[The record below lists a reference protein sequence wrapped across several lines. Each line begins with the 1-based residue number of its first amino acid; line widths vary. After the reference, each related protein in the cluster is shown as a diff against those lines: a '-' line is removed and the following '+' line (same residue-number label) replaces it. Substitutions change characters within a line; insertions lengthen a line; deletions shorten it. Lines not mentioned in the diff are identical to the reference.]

1 MPTRERR
8 RGFPLSFLGGVLWE
22 DRYGAIP
29 IIMKRD
35 SIFYRLFQQSPSLLF
50 DLLENPPDNATEY
63 RFDSVAVKEP
73 KFEIDGVFLPPDTD
87 RNGVIY
93 FCEVQFQKDERL
105 YERVFGESF
114 LYFYRQR
121 ERFTDWQI
129 VVIYPTR
136 NLEQSNAHPYR
147 SLLNCEQVHRVYLN
161 ELGEIQQLP
170 LGVALMVLTTVE
182 ETQAPEKARYLL
194 ARTQEQI
201 ADTEASRA
209 IIEMIATIMVYKFT
223 NLSRQ
228 EVDTMLGLQL
238 ADTRV
243 YREAKEEGRQEGES
257 ALILRLLS
265 RRIGEVT
272 PEQRS
277 QIQALS
283 INQLEALGE
292 ALLDFTKP
300 GDLEEWLRSHL

>member
-1 MPTRERR
+1 
-8 RGFPLSFLGGVLWE
+8 LGGVLWE

-201 ADTEASRA
+201 VDTEASRA

>member
-1 MPTRERR
+1 MQEVY
-8 RGFPLSFLGGVLWE
+8 S
-22 DRYGAIP
+22 
-29 IIMKRD
+29 
-35 SIFYRLFQQSPSLLF
+35 S
-50 DLLENPPDNATEY
+50 
-63 RFDSVAVKEP
+63 
-73 KFEIDGVFLPPDTD
+73 
-87 RNGVIY
+87 GVIY

-121 ERFTDWQI
+121 ERFADWQI
-129 VVIYPTR
+129 VLIYPTR
-136 NLEQSNAHPYR
+136 SLEQSNTHPYR
-147 SLLNCEQVHRVYLN
+147 ALLNCEQVHRIYLN

-228 EVDTMLGLQL
+228 EVEAMLGLQL
-238 ADTRV
+238 TDTRV
-243 YREAKEEGRQEGES
+243 YREAKEEGREEGRQEGES

-272 PEQRS
+272 PERRS
-277 QIQALS
+277 QIQSLS

-292 ALLDFTKP
+292 ALLDFSKP
-300 GDLEEWLRSHL
+300 EDLEEWWRSLL

>member
-1 MPTRERR
+1 
-8 RGFPLSFLGGVLWE
+8 
-22 DRYGAIP
+22 
-29 IIMKRD
+29 MKRD

-73 KFEIDGVFLPPDTD
+73 KFEIDGVFLPPDND
-87 RNGVIY
+87 SSGVIY

-121 ERFTDWQI
+121 EQFADWQI

-136 NLEQSNAHPYR
+136 SLEQSNTHPYR
-147 SLLNCEQVHRVYLN
+147 ALLNCPQVHRIYLN

-194 ARTQEQI
+194 ARTQQQI
-201 ADTEASRA
+201 ADPEAGRA

-228 EVDTMLGLQL
+228 EVEAMLGLQL

-243 YREAKEEGRQEGES
+243 YREAKEEGREEGRQEGES

-272 PEQRS
+272 PERRS

-292 ALLDFTKP
+292 ALLDFTQP
-300 GDLEEWLRSHL
+300 EDLEEWLRSHLSPL

>member
-1 MPTRERR
+1 LHNNSRR
-8 RGFPLSFLGGVLWE
+8 
-22 DRYGAIP
+22 A
-29 IIMKRD
+29 
-35 SIFYRLFQQSPSLLF
+35 
-50 DLLENPPDNATEY
+50 
-63 RFDSVAVKEP
+63 
-73 KFEIDGVFLPPDTD
+73 
-87 RNGVIY
+87 
-93 FCEVQFQKDERL
+93 
-105 YERVFGESF
+105 
-114 LYFYRQR
+114 
-121 ERFTDWQI
+121 
-129 VVIYPTR
+129 
-136 NLEQSNAHPYR
+136 EQSNTHPYR
-147 SLLNCEQVHRVYLN
+147 ALLNCEQVHRIYLK

-194 ARTQEQI
+194 ARTQQQI
-201 ADTEASRA
+201 ADPEAGRA

-228 EVDTMLGLQL
+228 EVEAMLGLQL

-243 YREAKEEGRQEGES
+243 YREAKEEGREEGRQEGES

-272 PEQRS
+272 PERRS

-292 ALLDFTKP
+292 ALLDFTQP
-300 GDLEEWLRSHL
+300 EDLEEWLRSHLSPL

>member
-1 MPTRERR
+1 MRFIFE
-8 RGFPLSFLGGVLWE
+8 L
-22 DRYGAIP
+22 A
-29 IIMKRD
+29 MKRD

-73 KFEIDGVFLPPDTD
+73 KFEIDGVFLPPDND
-87 RNGVIY
+87 SSGVIY

-121 ERFTDWQI
+121 ERFADWQI

-136 NLEQSNAHPYR
+136 SLEQSNAHPYR
-147 SLLNCEQVHRVYLN
+147 ALLNCEQVHRIYLK

-194 ARTQEQI
+194 ARTQQQI
-201 ADTEASRA
+201 ADPEAGRA

-228 EVDTMLGLQL
+228 EVEAMLGLQL

-243 YREAKEEGRQEGES
+243 YREAKEEGREEGRQEGES

-272 PEQRS
+272 PERRS

-292 ALLDFTKP
+292 ALLDFTQP
-300 GDLEEWLRSHL
+300 EDLEEWLRSHLSPL

>member
-1 MPTRERR
+1 
-8 RGFPLSFLGGVLWE
+8 
-22 DRYGAIP
+22 
-29 IIMKRD
+29 MKRD

-73 KFEIDGVFLPPDTD
+73 KFEIDGVFLPPDND
-87 RNGVIY
+87 SSGVIY

-121 ERFTDWQI
+121 ERFADWQI

-136 NLEQSNAHPYR
+136 SLEQSNTHPYR
-147 SLLNCEQVHRVYLN
+147 APLNCPQVHRIYLN

-228 EVDTMLGLQL
+228 EVDAMLGLQL

-243 YREAKEEGRQEGES
+243 YREAKEEGRLEGES
-257 ALILRLLS
+257 ALILRLLQ
-265 RRIGEVT
+265 RRFGAVDEVLAA
-272 PEQRS
+272 R
-277 QIQALS
+277 IQSLE
-283 INQLEALGE
+283 IEQLESLAE
-292 ALLDFTKP
+292 ALLDFTTLN
-300 GDLEEWLRSHL
+300 DLVLWLNRPSQPLN

>member
-1 MPTRERR
+1 M
-8 RGFPLSFLGGVLWE
+8 GISGKS
-22 DRYGAIP
+22 YGAIP

-35 SIFYRLFQQSPSLLF
+35 SIFYWLFQQSPSLLF
-50 DLLENPPDNATEY
+50 DLLENPPANATEY

-87 RNGVIY
+87 SNGVIY

-147 SLLNCEQVHRVYLN
+147 ALLNCEQVHRVYLN

-170 LGVALMVLTTVE
+170 LGVALMVLTTLE
-182 ETQAPEKARYLL
+182 EAQAAEAARYLL
-194 ARTQEQI
+194 ARTQQQI
-201 ADTEASRA
+201 PDPEASRA
-209 IIEMIATIMVYKFT
+209 IIEMISTIMVYKFT

-265 RRIGEVT
+265 RRLGEVT

-300 GDLEEWLRSHL
+300 EDLEEWWRSHLEAKWLR